1 MKCMQLEKS
10 LGNFNIEKLCI
21 ILLFEA
27 DFNQN
32 NKWVG
37 RAVMLNAESARMLA
51 AEQYGSWKQKSAIV
65 QCWNKLLFYDLVRF
79 QKQPAALCS
88 NNAKAVMIALC
99 FWWKLSVSVNWVCPL
114 QMFLAWC
121 QLSTRWN
128 IIFGWY
134 MEIQANLAVER
145 NGAVL

>member
-1 MKCMQLEKS
+1 MQLEKS

-51 AEQYGSWKQKSAIV
+51 AEQYGS
-65 QCWNKLLFYDLVRF
+65 
-79 QKQPAALCS
+79 
-88 NNAKAVMIALC
+88 
-99 FWWKLSVSVNWVCPL
+99 
-114 QMFLAWC
+114 
-121 QLSTRWN
+121 
-128 IIFGWY
+128 
-134 MEIQANLAVER
+134 
-145 NGAVL
+145 